1 MNEGIVYIVGA
12 GPGDPELISIKA
24 INIMKD
30 ADVILYDRLVS
41 KELLDKFDV
50 EKIYVGRAVGDD
62 YKHQEQTNQL
72 MLKYA
77 KEGKKVVRLHGGDP
91 FIFGRGGEEAE
102 FLKENNIR
110 FEIIPGISSIIAASA
125 SSLVPLTDRRYA
137 SSLAIVTGHE
147 DPMKEYERVRW
158 EMLPKAV
165 DTIVVLMGISNLEKI
180 IDRLVDGGMD
190 KDTRIAVIENAS
202 KKEERIIYGK
212 LDDIVM
218 KVKEQKIKPPAVII
232 IGDVVKVSERLRA

>member
-50 EKIYVGRAVGDD
+50 EKVYVGRAVGDD

-110 FEIIPGISSIIAASA
+110 FEIIPGISSVIAASA

-147 DPMKEYERVRW
+147 DPMKEQERVRW

-165 DTIVVLMGISNLEKI
+165 DTIAVLMGISNLEKI
-180 IDRLVDGGMD
+180 IDRLVEGGMA

-218 KVKEQKIKPPAVII
+218 KVKEQEIKPPAVII
-232 IGDVVKVSERLRA
+232 IGDVVKVSERLRR